1 MLVLAAANAVS
12 VVLLGT
18 VCLLRLT
25 GRIGGPAFLGCLAI
39 LFVLATALWVRIER
53 RHRPLDPWR
62 RLLRVI
68 VGLLLALVAVP
79 MAVLTP
85 LFWLD
90 TQLPAEAGFQQTLG
104 PLMAAILIALVL
116 AVLVNAA
123 GGIVIG
129 VGATRGHRRAVPP
142 APRYPVNSPD
152 P

>member
-25 GRIGGPAFLGCLAI
+25 GRLGVPAFLGCLAI
-39 LFVLATALWVRIER
+39 LFVLATALWVRTER
-53 RHRPLDPWR
+53 RHRRLEPWR
-62 RLLRVI
+62 RLIRVV
-68 VGLLLALVAVP
+68 VGLLLALVAAP

-90 TQLPAEAGFQQTLG
+90 THLPAEAGFQQTLG
-104 PLMAAILIALVL
+104 PVMAAILMALVL

-123 GGIVIG
+123 GGIVIAARA
-129 VGATRGHRRAVPP
+129 VRGAYRRAAPP
-142 APRYPVNSPD
+142 APGIH
-152 P
+152 